1 MRTILLLIG
10 LFGLMPLMT
19 NAQELAFSEQIDVY
33 WTKRFGGFYKDVT
46 FPLDSV
52 DAEFLSYYKPDS
64 AYRVRA
70 KVELLQGE
78 QPFQMPTYAGTSA
91 EYIRYAIAEFSIAGG
106 ESVQLTL
113 YRNTRLF
120 ADPRHQDHLFLP
132 FLDTTNGVETYGGGR
147 YLDISTQDIQDG
159 YLVIDFNRAYNPLCA
174 YSGGYRCPIPP
185 PDNHLSI
192 AILAGELNYSGPI
205 KERPIIT
212 P

>member
-10 LFGLMPLMT
+10 LFGLMPLIMD
-19 NAQELAFSEQIDVY
+19 AQELSYSAQIDAY
-33 WTKRFGGFYKDVT
+33 WNKRFSGFYKDVS
-46 FPLDSV
+46 FPLDSA
-52 DAEFLSYYKPDS
+52 DADFLSYYEPDS
-64 AYRVRA
+64 TYYVRA
-70 KVELLQGE
+70 KIELLQGE

-106 ESVQLTL
+106 DPVQLTL

-120 ADPRHQDHLFLP
+120 ADPRYQDHLFLP

-147 YLDISTQDIQDG
+147 YLDISSNDILEG
-159 YLVIDFNRAYNPLCA
+159 YLLIDFNKAYNPLCA

-185 PDNHLSI
+185 PDNHLTI
-192 AILAGELNYSGPI
+192 AIRAGELNYTGPI
-205 KERPIIT
+205 KERPIVT